1 MAHIQLVKQT
11 SSGLLLP
18 ATPESC
24 DFLHQIKIGEW
35 IHADFKRV
43 RNYAFHKRFFK
54 LLQLGFDYWT
64 PVGGAITP
72 RERELLSGFVDYLCE
87 SVGREH
93 TPALSDAAEQ
103 YLNTVATRR
112 TRDIDGYPDYYVN
125 MVQQQFAGYF
135 ASLAISRVDG
145 AENPTYNIDV
155 VFFNGTSYRMQVPV

>member
-72 RERELLSGFVDYLCE
+72 RERELVSGFVEYLCE

-93 TPALSDAAEQ
+93 TPALSEAAEQ
-103 YLNTVATRR
+103 YLNAVAT
-112 TRDIDGYPDYYVN
+112 
-125 MVQQQFAGYF
+125 
-135 ASLAISRVDG
+135 
-145 AENPTYNIDV
+145 
-155 VFFNGTSYRMQVPV
+155 

>member
-72 RERELLSGFVDYLCE
+72 RERKLVSGFVDYLCE
-87 SVGREH
+87 SVGRELEIERRRMENQKLRKEIETVEDNEH
-93 TPALSDAAEQ
+93 PQPVAININVVDARVRSDEDDLSDA
-103 YLNTVATRR
+103 
-112 TRDIDGYPDYYVN
+112 
-125 MVQQQFAGYF
+125 
-135 ASLAISRVDG
+135 
-145 AENPTYNIDV
+145 
-155 VFFNGTSYRMQVPV
+155 